1 MKKICSLKEK
11 NITNTCQPHS
21 QTLCTCNCMFSIWKM
36 NELSLIDELD
46 ETENQ
51 FILFAKM
58 APIIHWLGSPKKT
71 TTKIYNYG

>member
-1 MKKICSLKEK
+1 
-11 NITNTCQPHS
+11 
-21 QTLCTCNCMFSIWKM
+21 M